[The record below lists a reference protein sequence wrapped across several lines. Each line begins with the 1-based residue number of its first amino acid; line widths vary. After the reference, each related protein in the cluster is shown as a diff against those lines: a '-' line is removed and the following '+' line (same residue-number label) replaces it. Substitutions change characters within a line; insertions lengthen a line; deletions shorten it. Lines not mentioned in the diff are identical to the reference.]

1 MEYTL
6 LNDPNK
12 SDSFQKISTI
22 KIEQINKDTLSFLI
36 KSKEQKTDQAY
47 LLGGLIERGFDEI
60 DATEIL
66 NQIPSYVEKE
76 IKKASEHKLMG
87 TLLFIS
93 GLSVKFLPLSKESN
107 LAIIILAN
115 VTMLLGILRYIHGF
129 MNKKRFSKIEF

>member
-22 KIEQINKDTLSFLI
+22 KIEQINKDALSFLI
-36 KSKEQKTDQAY
+36 KSKEQKADQSY

-60 DATEIL
+60 DSTEIL

-115 VTMLLGILRYIHGF
+115 VTMLLGVLRYIHGSL
-129 MNKKRFSKIEF
+129 NKKRFNKIQY